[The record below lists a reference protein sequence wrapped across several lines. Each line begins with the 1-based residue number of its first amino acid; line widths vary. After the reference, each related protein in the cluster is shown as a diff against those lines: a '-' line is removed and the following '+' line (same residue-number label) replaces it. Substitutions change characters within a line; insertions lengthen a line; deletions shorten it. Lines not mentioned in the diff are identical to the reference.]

1 MIGKPA
7 IRPDLESITR
17 YRWQEG
23 WESMVPDG
31 QPILR
36 LDQNTPPDPPDWYAG
51 AAARLAAVPVQRYP
65 DSRYTALREAI
76 AAYVGFPADQIVAT
90 AGADE
95 ALVLCALLALS
106 PGDRAYV
113 REPYYA
119 MFGNA
124 TRLAGGVLVHEPDG
138 ARLHWVCAPHNP
150 TGEAGR
156 PEDTEPRDGLVV
168 IDQAYVEFGGEDL
181 SSLVRERENTVVAR
195 TLSKAF
201 AIGGARV
208 GYLIA
213 PPAIAEKLDAI
224 RPPGSISSHSV
235 ALAEMALGETDRMR
249 ELVAATIAER
259 DRMSALLRDAGMGVP
274 ESHTNFLSIDLG
286 EPNDEAVRRLLQQ
299 GIVVRTFDEAP
310 NAIRVTVATRPDNDR
325 VLAALGIQPPEPA
338 AHSVADGRVGSVE
351 RRTEETHITC
361 RVSIDGSGAARVTT
375 GIGFLDHMLNALAFH
390 SLFDLDLTCTG
401 DLWVDEHHTVED
413 VALALGQAIDQALGD
428 RAGIARFGDTR
439 APLDEALCHATV
451 DLGGRG
457 YAMIRLPL
465 RGGRIGGLP
474 SSLISHFFDSLSR
487 TGRMAIHLE
496 GHGGDDHH
504 IVEAAFKALALALRA
519 ATARDDR
526 RSGTLP
532 STQGHAVTTTV
543 TIVDHGAGNL
553 RSLRAA
559 FERTGAQA
567 AVTDQA
573 DEVRSARL
581 IVLPGVGAAAPAMR
595 ALDSRGLR
603 AALEDALAGGA
614 RMLGVC
620 LGMQLLFE
628 ASAEGDTPCLG
639 LLPGCVEEIDWARRV
654 PHMGWNDVASGAD
667 GPLEERSPR
676 RLLLRPL
683 LRRHRGG
690 ARRRRRYHRDRRA
703 PDRVGGLGRAS
714 HRRAVPPGEER
725 GGRARN
731 PRGVGARCRCV
742 GGSSPASTS
751 AAAGS

>member
-1 MIGKPA
+1 MTGKPA
-7 IRPDLESITR
+7 IRPDLETITR

-23 WESMVPDG
+23 WESMVPEG

-51 AAARLAAVPVQRYP
+51 AAARLAAVPVHRYP

-76 AAYVGFPADQIVAT
+76 GAYVGFPADQIVAT

-106 PGDRAYV
+106 PGDLAYT

-124 TRLAGGVLVHEPDG
+124 TRLAGGVLRHEPEG
-138 ARLHWVCAPHNP
+138 ARVHWICAPHNP
-150 TGEAGR
+150 TGEAGS
-156 PEDTEPRDGLVV
+156 PEDTEARDGLVV
-168 IDQAYVEFGGEDL
+168 IDQAYVEFGGGDL
-181 SSLVRERENTVVAR
+181 SHLVRERENTVVVR
-195 TLSKAF
+195 TMSKAF

-208 GYLIA
+208 GYVIA
-213 PPAIAEKLDAI
+213 PPDIAEKLDAI

-235 ALAEMALGETDRMR
+235 AVAEMALRETAGMR
-249 ELVAATIAER
+249 ELVAATVAER
-259 DRMSALLRDAGMGVP
+259 ERMTQLLRDAGMGVP

-286 EPNDEAVRRLLQQ
+286 QPNDDAVRRLLHE

-325 VLAALGIQPPEPA
+325 VLAALGIAATEPA
-338 AHSVADGRVGSVE
+338 APAAATNGRAASIG
-351 RRTEETHITC
+351 RRTKETQITC
-361 RVSIDGSGAARVTT
+361 RVAIDGSGTARVTT

-413 VALALGQAIDQALGD
+413 VALALGQAIDEALGD
-428 RAGIARFGDTR
+428 RAGIVRFGDTR

-457 YAMIRLPL
+457 FAMVRLPL

-474 SSLISHFFDSLSR
+474 SSLITHFFDSLSR
-487 TGRMAIHLE
+487 SGRMAIHLE

-532 STQGHAVTTTV
+532 STK
-543 TIVDHGAGNL
+543 GA
-553 RSLRAA
+553 
-559 FERTGAQA
+559 
-567 AVTDQA
+567 
-573 DEVRSARL
+573 
-581 IVLPGVGAAAPAMR
+581 M
-595 ALDSRGLR
+595 
-603 AALEDALAGGA
+603 
-614 RMLGVC
+614 
-620 LGMQLLFE
+620 
-628 ASAEGDTPCLG
+628 
-639 LLPGCVEEIDWARRV
+639 
-654 PHMGWNDVASGAD
+654 
-667 GPLEERSPR
+667 
-676 RLLLRPL
+676 
-683 LRRHRGG
+683 
-690 ARRRRRYHRDRRA
+690 
-703 PDRVGGLGRAS
+703 
-714 HRRAVPPGEER
+714 
-725 GGRARN
+725 
-731 PRGVGARCRCV
+731 
-742 GGSSPASTS
+742 
-751 AAAGS
+751 

>member
-1 MIGKPA
+1 VIGKPA

-76 AAYVGFPADQIVAT
+76 AAYIGFPADQIVAT

-124 TRLAGGVLVHEPDG
+124 TRLAGGVLVHEPEG

-181 SSLVRERENTVVAR
+181 SSLVCERENTVVAR

-235 ALAEMALGETDRMR
+235 ALAEMALAETDGMR

-259 DRMSALLRDAGMGVP
+259 VLMSALLRDAGMDVP

-286 EPNDEAVRRLLQQ
+286 EPNDEAVRRLLHQ

-338 AHSVADGRVGSVE
+338 AHSVADGRVGSVD
-351 RRTEETHITC
+351 RRTKETHITC

-465 RGGRIGGLP
+465 RGGRIGGLQ

-532 STQGHAVTTTV
+532 STK
-543 TIVDHGAGNL
+543 GAL
-553 RSLRAA
+553 
-559 FERTGAQA
+559 
-567 AVTDQA
+567 
-573 DEVRSARL
+573 
-581 IVLPGVGAAAPAMR
+581 
-595 ALDSRGLR
+595 
-603 AALEDALAGGA
+603 
-614 RMLGVC
+614 
-620 LGMQLLFE
+620 
-628 ASAEGDTPCLG
+628 
-639 LLPGCVEEIDWARRV
+639 
-654 PHMGWNDVASGAD
+654 
-667 GPLEERSPR
+667 
-676 RLLLRPL
+676 
-683 LRRHRGG
+683 
-690 ARRRRRYHRDRRA
+690 
-703 PDRVGGLGRAS
+703 
-714 HRRAVPPGEER
+714 
-725 GGRARN
+725 
-731 PRGVGARCRCV
+731 
-742 GGSSPASTS
+742 
-751 AAAGS
+751 